1 MQPSELR
8 IGNIVQ
14 TVEMCGGVMMPT
26 GILYRVYSINRFSV
40 DLVLYSTLEYAAKD
54 IVSCKMQE
62 VAPVTIDRD
71 RIVQIIHDNDVEVY
85 WLQPEIG
92 PGCNMAKF
100 SPVINVQMPQYLHQ
114 FQNLHHAITGKEML
128 VLGD

>member
-1 MQPSELR
+1 MQPSDLR

-14 TVEMCGGVMMPT
+14 TVEMCGGVMMPA
-26 GILYRVYSINRFSV
+26 GILYTVYAINRFSV
-40 DLVLYSTLEYAAKD
+40 HLVLYSTPEYAAEG
-54 IVSCKMQE
+54 IVSYRMQF

-71 RIVQIIHDNDVEVY
+71 RIVQIVHDNDVEVF

-100 SPVINVQMPQYLHQ
+100 SPLVNVQMPVYLHQ
-114 FQNLHHAITGKEML
+114 FQNLYHAITGNEML